1 MKLSHEFIKLPLAV
15 DIERLA
21 AEVMALP
28 EEAWGEHAARFHGN
42 SAVPLIS
49 VNGENNDANSGPMQP
64 TEYLRACPYIQQILE
79 HLNVVFG
86 RSRLMRIAGK
96 GQVPEHS
103 DMNYHWFS
111 RVRIHIPVV
120 THPEVSFHCDRKR
133 VHMAAGEVWI
143 FDNWLQHR
151 VDNPV
156 SSDRIHLVVDTQGSA
171 DFWSMVERAVRSR
184 ESGEEFQLERIPY
197 RREHRA
203 VIRTERFNIPGVMSP
218 GEMEGL
224 IEDLLDDVR
233 AAPFNSRD
241 SVRRFADAVRGF
253 CRDWR
258 MTWSLYGQTD
268 GGWDAYQALR
278 AGLLG
283 ELAQMPEALGLASN
297 RANAEKVLLA
307 RVLMVALPVALPEPE
322 VDSARIA
329 QDRLRRTATVD
340 RPVIILAAPR
350 SGSTMLF
357 ETLARAEALWT
368 IGGEG
373 HEIIEGV
380 EKLNPSSGAVES
392 NRLTAEHADPETAG
406 LVRQRLLSILR
417 DRNGVA
423 YDPSVNGMVR
433 VLEKT
438 PKNALRLPF
447 LDRLY
452 PDARY
457 IFLFR
462 EPRQNISSI
471 MEAWRA
477 VHWVTYRN
485 LPGWEGDWSMLLPP
499 GYHEMRGRPLEDVAA
514 FQWDSANRFILDDL
528 GQTDPERWTA
538 ISYQDL
544 VENPDAEIRRLCAFA
559 EIPFDAVLSQHVA
572 KPLPHSRLTLT
583 PPSAEKW
590 KKNADAIEKIL
601 PSVLPTYDRILETIR
616 RVLPDHGQHDRLRQA
631 HVTPTAHANVSR
643 MQACPC
649 GSGKRYKHCHGILNT
664 EKS

>member
-1 MKLSHEFIKLPLAV
+1 
-15 DIERLA
+15 
-21 AEVMALP
+21 
-28 EEAWGEHAARFHGN
+28 
-42 SAVPLIS
+42 
-49 VNGENNDANSGPMQP
+49 
-64 TEYLRACPYIQQILE
+64 
-79 HLNVVFG
+79 
-86 RSRLMRIAGK
+86 
-96 GQVPEHS
+96 
-103 DMNYHWFS
+103 
-111 RVRIHIPVV
+111 
-120 THPEVSFHCDRKR
+120 
-133 VHMAAGEVWI
+133 
-143 FDNWLQHR
+143 
-151 VDNPV
+151 
-156 SSDRIHLVVDTQGSA
+156 
-171 DFWSMVERAVRSR
+171 
-184 ESGEEFQLERIPY
+184 
-197 RREHRA
+197 
-203 VIRTERFNIPGVMSP
+203 
-218 GEMEGL
+218 
-224 IEDLLDDVR
+224 
-233 AAPFNSRD
+233 
-241 SVRRFADAVRGF
+241 
-253 CRDWR
+253 
-258 MTWSLYGQTD
+258 
-268 GGWDAYQALR
+268 
-278 AGLLG
+278 
-283 ELAQMPEALGLASN
+283 
-297 RANAEKVLLA
+297 
-307 RVLMVALPVALPEPE
+307 
-322 VDSARIA
+322 
-329 QDRLRRTATVD
+329 
-340 RPVIILAAPR
+340 
-350 SGSTMLF
+350 
-357 ETLARAEALWT
+357 
-368 IGGEG
+368 
-373 HEIIEGV
+373 
-380 EKLNPSSGAVES
+380 
-392 NRLTAEHADPETAG
+392 
-406 LVRQRLLSILR
+406 
-417 DRNGVA
+417 
-423 YDPSVNGMVR
+423 MVR

-590 KKNADAIEKIL
+590 KKNADAIENIL

-631 HVTPTAHANVSR
+631 NVTPTAHANVSR

-664 EKS
+664 ENS